1 MALCIHAVSGEERD
15 APASLP
21 TDCIGASVEP
31 KINSAPLSE
40 TLMDALDR
48 IAFGTVVLNGR
59 GDVVSVNAEG
69 LRLLEQKM
77 GRCGAGN
84 EAEWLRRATR
94 RLFTSATPWLPDETE
109 AWVTVPCSSDRP
121 LALYRVALPGRDGD
135 SGNIFMFLVDFAVIP
150 QPNPATLRRIF
161 GLTAAEARL
170 AVQIGRG
177 ETLNKI
183 ARENNVCVATLR
195 SQLAAI
201 FGKTRTR
208 RQTELAMLLAR
219 IAVLP

>member
-1 MALCIHAVSGEERD
+1 MALCIRTTQGKEGK
-15 APASLP
+15 APEKLP
-21 TDCIGASVEP
+21 IDRARALVEP
-31 KINSAPLSE
+31 KINSVPLNQ
-40 TLMDALDR
+40 TLLGALDR
-48 IAFGTVVLNGR
+48 IGFGAVVLNKC
-59 GDVVSVNAEG
+59 GDVVSINAEG
-69 LRLLEQKM
+69 HRLLEQKM
-77 GRCGAGN
+77 GRFGAGN

-94 RLFTSATPWLPDETE
+94 RLYTSATPWLPEETE
-109 AWVTVPCSSDRP
+109 AWVTVPCSNDRP
-121 LALYRVALPGRDGD
+121 LAMYRVVLSGVGGE
-135 SGNIFMFLVDFAVIP
+135 SGNIMMILVDFALIP

-161 GLTAAEARL
+161 GLTSAEARL
-170 AVQIGRG
+170 AVKIGRG

-219 IAVLP
+219 VAVLP